1 MTQKIILFL
10 AFPFFI
16 FGTIEIA
23 KEPKAAP
30 PPIKKELT
38 VKKKVPVKAA
48 KLEVKATA
56 RAASSDTQ
64 KEPASEEVEEDF
76 PKSSAETPAY
86 LDGSHQKQFFISLI
100 FICVLIFFAL
110 VVIYIYKRAAPMSK
124 ITRKNSRNNIKVLE
138 RRSISPQT
146 YLYHIQVGDKQFII
160 SESKVDVRSV
170 ATLDWPER
178 K

>member
-1 MTQKIILFL
+1 MRQKIILFL
-10 AFPFFI
+10 VFPFFI

-23 KEPKAAP
+23 KEPAAAP
-30 PPIKKELT
+30 PAKKKELPA
-38 VKKKVPVKAA
+38 KKILPVQTAPVQ
-48 KLEVKATA
+48 ESTTA
-56 RAASSDTQ
+56 RSTGNVSQ
-64 KEPASEEVEEDF
+64 KESPSEEIEDDF
-76 PKSSAETPAY
+76 PKSSATTPAY
-86 LDGSHQKQFFISLI
+86 LDGSHQKQFFITLI
-100 FICVLIFFAL
+100 FIFVLIFFAL
-110 VVIYIYKRAAPMSK
+110 LVIYIYKRAAPMSK

>member
-1 MTQKIILFL
+1 MRQKIILFL

-23 KEPKAAP
+23 KEPQTP
-30 PPIKKELT
+30 SPPIKKELPA
-38 VKKKVPVKAA
+38 KPE
-48 KLEVKATA
+48 KLEIKASIKTPAAPTA
-56 RAASSDTQ
+56 NTSPTETPDD
-64 KEPASEEVEEDF
+64 EEF
-76 PKSSAETPAY
+76 PKSAATTPAY
-86 LDGSHQKQFFISLI
+86 LDGSHQKQFFITLI
-100 FICVLIFFAL
+100 FICVLILFAL
-110 VVIYIYKRAAPMSK
+110 IVIYIYKRAAPMSK

-146 YLYHIQVGDKQFII
+146 YLYHIQVGDKQFIL